1 MRLWSTTSPAQVA
14 PRDAEKLLKSLAASS
29 FYQKTP
35 AQAETVY
42 FDRPYFDQLLQRW
55 VTLICTKSGNAKYA
69 TPMRF
74 DNADY
79 ESSVVSC
86 GMIDF
91 QNFAK
96 YKDDPVDDYFNH
108 ITDKVGMEVVDKH
121 VLNVLNFPDQHIMR
135 VDKYLSQNYNYSFAQ
150 FPPITSYVGVSES
163 NLENISKPDARFNV
177 SVTISKDPSNPSYF
191 IKNDLFV
198 RSKRAGFF
206 FKTDSSGK
214 QDLTPSTYALKYLF
228 YFESQLL
235 DSERS
240 SLLSYISDS
249 QSQIT
254 YLALIIII
262 IICAIVMC
270 ISFK

>member
-1 MRLWSTTSPAQVA
+1 
-14 PRDAEKLLKSLAASS
+14 
-29 FYQKTP
+29 
-35 AQAETVY
+35 
-42 FDRPYFDQLLQRW
+42 

-69 TPMRF
+69 TSLNF
-74 DNADY
+74 ESLDY

-86 GMIDF
+86 GMVDF
-91 QNFAK
+91 QSYAK
-96 YKDDPVDDYFNH
+96 YTDDPIDNYFNH
-108 ITDKVGMEVVDKH
+108 ITDKVSMEVISKH
-121 VLNVLNFPDQHIMR
+121 ILNVLNHPDMHVMR
-135 VDKYLSQNYNYSFAQ
+135 VDKYLGQNYNYSFVQ
-150 FPPITSYVGVSES
+150 FPPFTSYIGVGNASWP
-163 NLENISKPDARFNV
+163 NISQPEAKFNM
-177 SVTISKDPSNPSYF
+177 SVTITKDPSNPSYF

-206 FKTDSSGK
+206 LQSDATGK
-214 QDLTPSTYALKYLF
+214 QTSATQTLKYLF

-235 DSERS
+235 DSERTT
-240 SLLSYISDS
+240 LLTYISDS

>member
-1 MRLWSTTSPAQVA
+1 MNF
-14 PRDAEKLLKSLAASS
+14 E
-29 FYQKTP
+29 
-35 AQAETVY
+35 
-42 FDRPYFDQLLQRW
+42 
-55 VTLICTKSGNAKYA
+55 
-69 TPMRF
+69 
-74 DNADY
+74 NADY

-108 ITDKVGMEVVDKH
+108 ITEKVGMEVVAKH
-121 VLNVLNFPDQHIMR
+121 LLNVLNHPDMHVMR
-135 VDKYLSQNYNYSFAQ
+135 VDKYLSQNYNYSFVQ
-150 FPPITSYVGVSES
+150 FPPIASYIGVNGNTRLNVSQ
-163 NLENISKPDARFNV
+163 PDAKFNV
-177 SVTISKDPSNPSYF
+177 SVTIAKDPSNPSYF

-206 FKTDSSGK
+206 VETDASGK
-214 QDLTPSTYALKYLF
+214 QKETPSTYALKYLF

-235 DSERS
+235 DSERT